1 MPNTG
6 ADPSAREPGPACRA
20 APLGFAIRAYAPSS
34 AHIFERDDD
43 QERLAAQR
51 EAAIA
56 VRAHPRLAARTPL
69 SDCHASRWLVRL
81 RAGRPPRWGSKEDQ
95 AKRERSLSHPSLFR
109 QTDRSGDEFDRPVG
123 KYPLAEPAKAAT
135 GRARTPYGASTSVG
149 GVASLVLTPHRSLG
163 SPLSLFLPREP
174 HRGTGR

>member
-1 MPNTG
+1 MPIAVLTRRLVNRAPPVVPDHLLRHSRG
-6 ADPSAREPGPACRA
+6 RRPVARA
-20 APLGFAIRAYAPSS
+20 S
-34 AHIFERDDD
+34 ERDDD

-109 QTDRSGDEFDRPVG
+109 QTDRSGDEFERPVG

-135 GRARTPYGASTSVG
+135 GRGAYAIRRVN
-149 GVASLVLTPHRSLG
+149 VCWRS
-163 SPLSLFLPREP
+163 S
-174 HRGTGR
+174 